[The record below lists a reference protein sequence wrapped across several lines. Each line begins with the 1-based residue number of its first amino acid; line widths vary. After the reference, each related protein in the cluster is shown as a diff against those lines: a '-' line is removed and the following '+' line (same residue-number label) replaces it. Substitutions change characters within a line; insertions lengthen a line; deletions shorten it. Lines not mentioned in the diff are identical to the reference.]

1 MNLTQRL
8 FLSFL
13 VIALVLVAV
22 WVVAQ
27 ALVPK
32 RGLELSATPGTRGP
46 NLLSGTV
53 IGLDPG
59 DRVRLHLEFLAGGS
73 VDTRGEVVHRFEMAN
88 GPWQRLGLAL
98 SPGRYRL
105 VPEIKGYV
113 PIPHSIIFQIPKE
126 GLVWRY
132 TSLDFEFLHPE
143 DAPARLGLPLCSEP
157 GPNVPVTAVP
167 GAKLDSPLQLGSG
180 PPSPL
185 SDMCYANHLAVVSLV
200 PAGLQGQVS
209 GLSNGQMATITLYAL
224 PPVIDESYGQGEPP
238 PPDSTQI
245 YPPEV
250 ASLTGPPH
258 IPPDW
263 TQTATLFAG
272 NGPWGLVDP
281 LLVGGKYLVVACAPG
296 QTALPPA
303 YEVVISGGKAPGFP
317 SGVDFAFGPK
327 PQAMSSSVEPEYPA
341 PQTADD

>member
-1 MNLTQRL
+1 
-8 FLSFL
+8 
-13 VIALVLVAV
+13 
-22 WVVAQ
+22 
-27 ALVPK
+27 
-32 RGLELSATPGTRGP
+32 
-46 NLLSGTV
+46 
-53 IGLDPG
+53 
-59 DRVRLHLEFLAGGS
+59 
-73 VDTRGEVVHRFEMAN
+73 
-88 GPWQRLGLAL
+88 
-98 SPGRYRL
+98 
-105 VPEIKGYV
+105 
-113 PIPHSIIFQIPKE
+113 
-126 GLVWRY
+126 
-132 TSLDFEFLHPE
+132 
-143 DAPARLGLPLCSEP
+143 
-157 GPNVPVTAVP
+157 
-167 GAKLDSPLQLGSG
+167 
-180 PPSPL
+180 
-185 SDMCYANHLAVVSLV
+185 
-200 PAGLQGQVS
+200 
-209 GLSNGQMATITLYAL
+209 MATITLYAL